1 MRKHLTLCYNHI
13 SQYTAI
19 DPAHT
24 TTDVFSKTAV
34 EATLKTSK
42 PNDQNEMSMRHSQHC
57 RLCMLMCL
65 S

>member
-24 TTDVFSKTAV
+24 TTDVFSKQL
-34 EATLKTSK
+34 LKLLLKQANQMTK
-42 PNDQNEMSMRHSQHC
+42 MR
-57 RLCMLMCL
+57 
-65 S
+65 

>member
-1 MRKHLTLCYNHI
+1 MVILNEKKHLSLCYNHI

-34 EATLKTSK
+34 EATLITSK
-42 PNDQNEMSMRHSQHC
+42 PNDQNEMSMRTVSIVDYVC
-57 RLCMLMCL
+57 
-65 S
+65 